1 MGSSTAWVTRNP
13 VTTHPAPD
21 TLASKS
27 REMSGSAMLTM
38 LMFSTDSIIPP
49 ATTVMAIQRHRGLAR
64 RRARIARRRAG
75 SRVSFTAPRYTPRQC
90 RAG

>member
-1 MGSSTAWVTRNP
+1 
-13 VTTHPAPD
+13 
-21 TLASKS
+21 
-27 REMSGSAMLTM
+27 M

-64 RRARIARRRAG
+64 KRARIARRRAG